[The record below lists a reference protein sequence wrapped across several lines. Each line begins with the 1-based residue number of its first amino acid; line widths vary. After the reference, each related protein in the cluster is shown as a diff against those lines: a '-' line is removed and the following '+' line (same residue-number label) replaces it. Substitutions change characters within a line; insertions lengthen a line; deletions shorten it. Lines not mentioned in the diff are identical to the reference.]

1 MLIVSGVRKSFSGIT
16 LPSGDTIKDLEEQG
30 YKYLG
35 ILQEADVKC
44 TEMKEV
50 VRNEYLRRLKAVAR
64 SKLYAK
70 NLIVAVNAWAVSVI
84 RYSAGVI
91 DWKEKEL
98 KDMDIKTRKILTM
111 NGIFHKKS
119 NVDRLYLRRAEG
131 GRGLIS
137 IEDCV
142 KMEICGLKD
151 YLDINPGW
159 LTSAA
164 NEDLYRNIK
173 VETSESEGSMSE
185 GINSDSE
192 CDRENGSDYGVKVGR
207 DVDEV
212 GQSES
217 MDYMLESAREYIER
231 VLCERDARVWE
242 KPMHGKFFREVAKD
256 ATPDCYEWVLKG
268 RVNKTTE
275 AFIFAAQEQA
285 LSTNWLRSR
294 IIGDGGNPLC
304 RKCGKKV
311 ETVTHLVSSCGA
323 LSQYHY
329 RKRHDK
335 MGLRIYWELCRKYN
349 IKCSDKWY
357 SETPD
362 KVRKSECGQF
372 EIWWDRIVE
381 TPKALKHC
389 KPDVVVI
396 DRARKKWTIIDFAV
410 PIDQNVKAKEEEK
423 CANYSELADE
433 IRKLHKVKTS
443 VVPLVVGALGVVTKN
458 LKVQLKSLEIPN
470 VHQVFACMQMS
481 AVLGTAIILRQVLNS
496 PN

>member
-1 MLIVSGVRKSFSGIT
+1 
-16 LPSGDTIKDLEEQG
+16 
-30 YKYLG
+30 
-35 ILQEADVKC
+35 
-44 TEMKEV
+44 
-50 VRNEYLRRLKAVAR
+50 
-64 SKLYAK
+64 
-70 NLIVAVNAWAVSVI
+70 
-84 RYSAGVI
+84 
-91 DWKEKEL
+91 
-98 KDMDIKTRKILTM
+98 
-111 NGIFHKKS
+111 
-119 NVDRLYLRRAEG
+119 
-131 GRGLIS
+131 
-137 IEDCV
+137 
-142 KMEICGLKD
+142 
-151 YLDINPGW
+151 
-159 LTSAA
+159 
-164 NEDLYRNIK
+164 
-173 VETSESEGSMSE
+173 
-185 GINSDSE
+185 
-192 CDRENGSDYGVKVGR
+192 
-207 DVDEV
+207 
-212 GQSES
+212 
-217 MDYMLESAREYIER
+217 
-231 VLCERDARVWE
+231 
-242 KPMHGKFFREVAKD
+242 
-256 ATPDCYEWVLKG
+256 
-268 RVNKTTE
+268 
-275 AFIFAAQEQA
+275 
-285 LSTNWLRSR
+285 
-294 IIGDGGNPLC
+294 
-304 RKCGKKV
+304 
-311 ETVTHLVSSCGA
+311 
-323 LSQYHY
+323 
-329 RKRHDK
+329 